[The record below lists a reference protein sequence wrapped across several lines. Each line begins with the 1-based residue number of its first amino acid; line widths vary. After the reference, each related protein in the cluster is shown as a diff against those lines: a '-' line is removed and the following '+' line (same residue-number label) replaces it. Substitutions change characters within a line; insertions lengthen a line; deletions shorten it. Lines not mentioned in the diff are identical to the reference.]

1 MVNTHWQIYYE
12 NTSIMFNSCI
22 NRTAV
27 TILSIQHSRPSK
39 GKLRFVEETLPHNP
53 PGTTVIGDRLRVASQ
68 FCKCAVFL
76 YLGEI
81 CIVENTTNTIMT
93 ITTIT
98 TTTTTT
104 TNITTTTTTPISNSG
119 SSIRTDTL
127 RN

>member
-22 NRTAV
+22 NRTAA
-27 TILSIQHSRPSK
+27 TILPIQHSRPSK

-76 YLGEI
+76 YLAEI
-81 CIVENTTNTIMT
+81 FIFEILLLLVLLLLIPPLPLRLVIVAAAFVQIH
-93 ITTIT
+93 
-98 TTTTTT
+98 
-104 TNITTTTTTPISNSG
+104 
-119 SSIRTDTL
+119 
-127 RN
+127 